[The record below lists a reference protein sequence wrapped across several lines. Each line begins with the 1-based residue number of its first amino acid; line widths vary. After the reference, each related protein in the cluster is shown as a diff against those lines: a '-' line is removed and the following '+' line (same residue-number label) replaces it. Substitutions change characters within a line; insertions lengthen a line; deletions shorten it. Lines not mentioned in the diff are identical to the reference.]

1 MHWILLAIGIVFEVG
16 ATTALK
22 FSDGFTKWGF
32 AALALAGFGAAFYMM
47 SLVVRTMPVGVAY
60 SVWAGAGIGAI
71 TLVGAVVFEQK
82 IDGYGYLGIGLIA
95 LGVIVLNLLS
105 NAANG

>member
-22 FSDGFTKWGF
+22 YSDGFTRWGF
-32 AALALAGFGAAFYMM
+32 AALSLLGFGAAFYMM

-60 SVWAGAGIGAI
+60 SVWAGAGIAAI
-71 TLVGAVVFEQK
+71 TLVGIVVFGQK
-82 IDGYGYLGIGLIA
+82 LDAYGYLGIGLIA
-95 LGVIVLNLLS
+95 AGVIVLNLLS
-105 NAANG
+105 NAASA